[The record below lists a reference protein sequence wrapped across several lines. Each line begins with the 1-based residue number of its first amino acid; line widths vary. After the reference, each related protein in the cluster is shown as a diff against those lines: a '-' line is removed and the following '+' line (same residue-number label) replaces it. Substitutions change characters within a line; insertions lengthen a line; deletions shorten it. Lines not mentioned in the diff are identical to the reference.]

1 MVSIILGISGFI
13 AAFLYMI
20 NNHST
25 SFTGFF
31 DRSAFLLLSTAPLC
45 VVMISHGVLG
55 LLSSI
60 KSLLITVFS
69 SHTREMKRLSDEL
82 TNMSL
87 AIRNE
92 GMGSLSLFLK
102 KTKNPLFQEGITLIL
117 NGFNREEIKHNLTAK
132 INTRQVAFQGTVE
145 LFETLGKLSPGIGLI
160 GTVVGLVTMMTHLQ
174 DPSQLGSGMAVA
186 LLSTLYGL
194 ILGNVIYMPIG
205 DKMNIYGE
213 KVLIRDTMIME
224 GVLLLKEKKSYAH
237 LRDVLKTY
245 SRHRQISHQQPTSF
259 SGNNDMDSNLYPPKR
274 G

>member
-1 MVSIILGISGFI
+1 MLSIILGISGFI

-25 SFTGFF
+25 SFTGFV
-31 DRSAFLLLSTAPLC
+31 DKSALLLLSTAPLC
-45 VVMISHGVLG
+45 VVTISHGFLG

-60 KSLLITVFS
+60 KSLLVTVFS
-69 SHTREMKRLSDEL
+69 SHTREMRRLSDEL

-87 AIRNE
+87 AIRND
-92 GMGSLSLFLK
+92 GMGALSFFLK

-117 NGFNREEIKHNLTAK
+117 NGFSREEIKHNLTAK
-132 INTRQVAFQGTVE
+132 INTRQVEFQGTAE

-160 GTVVGLVTMMTHLQ
+160 GTVVGLVTMMTNLQ
-174 DPSQLGSGMAVA
+174 NPSQLGSGMAVA

-194 ILGNVIYMPIG
+194 ILGNVLYMPIG

-213 KVLIRDTMIME
+213 KVLLRDTMIME

-245 SRHRQISHQQPTSF
+245 SRHGQISHQQPPSF
-259 SGNNDMDSNLYPPKR
+259 TGNNNTDRKL
-274 G
+274 